1 MPLSTMTLYCTPWS
15 IQRNVQ
21 SLHYLCC
28 SHDCSS
34 GCNIQPFSPKMH
46 QCVIAFVLRLANIV
60 VNFLKQLRKKPH
72 KHGVSHHHCQT
83 SFMRYVSYIS
93 WCYLDLILC
102 LVFYQLTNVFPDSDT
117 EERGKE
123 KWGNTMTFPVSCP
136 PANTSLTA

>member
-1 MPLSTMTLYCTPWS
+1 MPLSTMTLYYTPWS

-60 VNFLKQLRKKPH
+60 VNFLKQLRKKH
-72 KHGVSHHHCQT
+72 INIVSLIIIVKLVLCAVLT
-83 SFMRYVSYIS
+83 PGVSYIS
-93 WCYLDLILC
+93 W
-102 LVFYQLTNVFPDSDT
+102 
-117 EERGKE
+117 
-123 KWGNTMTFPVSCP
+123 W
-136 PANTSLTA
+136 